1 MLNPTVREITRH
13 GHPRG
18 QVPPP
23 LPGEHGQEQAD
34 QTRVN
39 REQRELVAASLTAGV
54 RGSIRKNGMGA
65 L

>member
-18 QVPPP
+18 EVSP
-23 LPGEHGQEQAD
+23 PGEHGQEPSD
-34 QTRVN
+34 RIRVN
-39 REQRELVAASLTAGV
+39 RAQRELVVASLTAGA
-54 RGSIRKNGMGA
+54 RGSIRKNGQGA